1 LMWKVN
7 ILPVHAYN
15 SILRGIY
22 VELNELSAHD
32 SHFSSKFID
41 LNQTS
46 NQCWFKLLLEPFMML
61 QNDVEIFSCCAWFIT
76 CSKFAAVQ
84 PLT

>member
-1 LMWKVN
+1 MWKVN
-7 ILPVHAYN
+7 IVPVHAYN

-22 VELNELSAHD
+22 VELNEMSAHD

-46 NQCWFKLLLEPFMML
+46 NQC
-61 QNDVEIFSCCAWFIT
+61 
-76 CSKFAAVQ
+76 
-84 PLT
+84 